1 MRRLLLTIVLTFAL
15 SMAGAEA
22 VEREVSFPSRGENGV
37 ALSGRLH
44 VPDGAEG
51 CPGVVLVHPDPRFG
65 GSMDVAVIVGLQ
77 EAFEASGFATLRFNL
92 RGVGAS
98 TGKFDNGEGEMRDC
112 LGALDFL
119 RRTQGVD
126 PNRIALVGYSFGS
139 WVGLR
144 ACVLDKKVRGCACL
158 AFPVPESENPERH
171 PYFREIRFPALFVTG
186 TVDPISDLGSIRRII
201 ALHEAGERCTVTEL
215 AGADH
220 FFWRQEQLGEAVRA
234 IHDFVKRVC
243 CAPPTPVEGEGE
255 GGE

>member
-1 MRRLLLTIVLTFAL
+1 MAMLRLYLTALLTFTWSI
-15 SMAGAEA
+15 AGAGA
-22 VEREVSFPSRGENGV
+22 VEREVSFPSRGEDGV
-37 ALSGRLH
+37 ILSGRLH
-44 VPDGAEG
+44 VPAGATG

-65 GSMDVAVIVGLQ
+65 GSMDVAVTVGLQ

-119 RRTQGVD
+119 RKVQGVD
-126 PNRIALVGYSFGS
+126 PRCIALAGYSFGS

-144 ACVLDKKVRGCACL
+144 ACVVDRKVRGCACL
-158 AFPVPESENPERH
+158 AFPVPEGEDPERH
-171 PYFREIRFPALFVTG
+171 PYFREIKFPALFVTG
-186 TVDPISDLGSIRRII
+186 TADPISDLGAIRRII
-201 ALHEAGERCTVTEL
+201 ARHEAGERCTVTEL

-220 FFWRQEQLGEAVRA
+220 FFWQQEQLGQAVRA

-243 CAPPTPVEGEGE
+243 CAPPEPVEGEGVE
-255 GGE
+255 

>member
-1 MRRLLLTIVLTFAL
+1 MRLCAIGILALSCGLVLAQESEQSVRFHPRGGLTITLEGMLQVPT
-15 SMAGAEA
+15 AGSL
-22 VEREVSFPSRGENGV
+22 V
-37 ALSGRLH
+37 
-44 VPDGAEG
+44 
-51 CPGVVLVHPDPRFG
+51 PGVVICHPDPRYG
-65 GSMDVAVIVGLQ
+65 GSMASHVVCAVQRACAKDGW
-77 EAFEASGFATLRFNL
+77 ATLRLNL
-92 RGVGAS
+92 RGVGQS
-98 TGKFDNGEGEMRDC
+98 EGSFDDGEGEKLDC

-144 ACVLDKKVRGCACL
+144 ACVLDKRVRGCACL